1 MPSSSLSR
9 WVDRTLS
16 RTQAM
21 DHPQGLD
28 GVYEGDNPIVDI
40 VALHGLNGHREKT
53 WTAENGVH
61 WLRDL
66 LPKDLPQARILCYGY
81 DANTHSTRRVS
92 WNNIYDHATNLVSD
106 LYRKRKITNS
116 INRPI
121 IFIAHSLGGIVLK
134 SALIHSN
141 GAQTGALPEHR
152 SIKLST
158 YGILFM
164 GTPHQG
170 GNGVQLGRVLAN
182 VASLFVA
189 ANDRLL
195 KQLEHDS
202 ESLQQQ
208 LVQFN
213 QISNDFVIKF
223 VYEEY
228 KTPTIL
234 GHSIM
239 VCLCFTLPLSL
250 SGLPE
255 RSHFVAREEE
265 LARMYQ
271 ALGNKPGRRT
281 VVVHGLGGM
290 GKTQLAIAYMR
301 QHRNLYTA
309 SIWLNARDQTSL
321 HQGFRN
327 VAVRILQEYPDL
339 GYMANAASDKN
350 GNASLAVKRWLN
362 ESKND
367 RWLLIYDNYD
377 HPVMEGV
384 TDDVPLGEVG
394 GSSRPNETD
403 QAAPEGY
410 DIRQFLPDTDH
421 GAIIV
426 TTRSSAVQIGEL
438 LQLQKLHD
446 IGDSLRILEATSNR
460 KGVQDDASA
469 VALARKLDGLPLAL
483 STAGAYIR
491 ELATPWEQYLQDYE
505 TEWSKLQR
513 LSPQLLAYGNR
524 ALYSTWNISYDSI
537 RQRSESAAMLLRLW
551 AFFGNEDLW
560 FELLR
565 QGREDGPKWLQDLTE
580 SRLVFDE
587 SMRVLCSHGLVEA
600 HSTTVQPGPESNGY
614 SVHGCVHSWMVHVLN
629 APNEQGLRTL
639 AMVCLRLHVP
649 DLETPES
656 WLIQRRL
663 MLHADRCRQLLDQA
677 DDQWSRTKVAESL
690 ATLYMYQEKHE
701 ESELMCTQAL
711 QGYEKLNG
719 PKDISRLNVL
729 NILGILYQD
738 TGRLKEAESIYE
750 QVLQGYE
757 KAWGL
762 EHTLTLNTVNTLGI
776 RYQDTGRLKE
786 AESIYEQ
793 VLQGYE
799 KAWGLEH
806 TSTLNMVNNLG
817 LLYQDQGQ
825 LKEAESMFERALQ
838 DKEKARRL
846 DHTSTLDTVH
856 NLGTLYLQQ
865 GRLEEAESILERALQ
880 GYEKAYGPEHDS
892 TLGTVNN
899 LGLVYKLQGQLKEAE
914 SMLEWALRGSEKAW
928 GPEHIKTLES
938 VNNLSTVYHEI
949 GQLKEAEAM
958 YIRALQGYEKA
969 LGKEAIATWTEQLKR
984 RSCI

>member
-189 ANDRLL
+189 ANNRLL

-239 VCLCFTLPLSL
+239 VVPKASAVVPGQANAEAIVIHSNHTSMVRYLSSQDDGYKAVSEHLKIMVTDAPAVVQLPCQAETRVHDASGNTSCFTLPLSL

-426 TTRSSAVQIGEL
+426 TTRSSA
-438 LQLQKLHD
+438 
-446 IGDSLRILEATSNR
+446 
-460 KGVQDDASA
+460 
-469 VALARKLDGLPLAL
+469 
-483 STAGAYIR
+483 
-491 ELATPWEQYLQDYE
+491 
-505 TEWSKLQR
+505 
-513 LSPQLLAYGNR
+513 
-524 ALYSTWNISYDSI
+524 
-537 RQRSESAAMLLRLW
+537 
-551 AFFGNEDLW
+551 
-560 FELLR
+560 
-565 QGREDGPKWLQDLTE
+565 
-580 SRLVFDE
+580 
-587 SMRVLCSHGLVEA
+587 
-600 HSTTVQPGPESNGY
+600 
-614 SVHGCVHSWMVHVLN
+614 
-629 APNEQGLRTL
+629 
-639 AMVCLRLHVP
+639 
-649 DLETPES
+649 
-656 WLIQRRL
+656 
-663 MLHADRCRQLLDQA
+663 
-677 DDQWSRTKVAESL
+677 
-690 ATLYMYQEKHE
+690 
-701 ESELMCTQAL
+701 
-711 QGYEKLNG
+711 
-719 PKDISRLNVL
+719 
-729 NILGILYQD
+729 
-738 TGRLKEAESIYE
+738 
-750 QVLQGYE
+750 
-757 KAWGL
+757 
-762 EHTLTLNTVNTLGI
+762 
-776 RYQDTGRLKE
+776 
-786 AESIYEQ
+786 
-793 VLQGYE
+793 
-799 KAWGLEH
+799 
-806 TSTLNMVNNLG
+806 
-817 LLYQDQGQ
+817 
-825 LKEAESMFERALQ
+825 
-838 DKEKARRL
+838 
-846 DHTSTLDTVH
+846 
-856 NLGTLYLQQ
+856 
-865 GRLEEAESILERALQ
+865 
-880 GYEKAYGPEHDS
+880 
-892 TLGTVNN
+892 GTVFAFWR
-899 LGLVYKLQGQLKEAE
+899 QPQTAKEFKT
-914 SMLEWALRGSEKAW
+914 ML
-928 GPEHIKTLES
+928 PP
-938 VNNLSTVYHEI
+938 
-949 GQLKEAEAM
+949 
-958 YIRALQGYEKA
+958 
-969 LGKEAIATWTEQLKR
+969 
-984 RSCI
+984 